1 MYAKLVFPS
10 STDYTKIAR
19 DIVRCI
25 NNSDGAG
32 GSTVAALEF
41 VTAADSSIDDTVAAD
56 WSLASGQT
64 LGTGSTNVEQ
74 DKLMYLQQTHAS
86 TATMTVAIGTSYR
99 DATSGVFTN
108 ANDRPD
114 SGVCLSPVSD
124 YGESYEALWGKPAT
138 SVSPSSTNSPWW
150 SVTGPE
156 IHIIAK
162 DGCLTLIGKHATE
175 NNGYSYSSIIEMDS
189 YENRKGRN
197 RAAMAW
203 YIGCNI
209 FNAAYSND
217 TPSATSEILN
227 NTGTNGPFTRPY
239 QIDAYLFLIDALYD
253 FKNDEEY
260 RFIGLS
266 NSVGPVLDSRASPT
280 TSSFQTEPYGV
291 KRDIT
296 QANGC
301 NTQFLRGSTNTNEL
315 IITIAGSSGGYWGY
329 GSATAVDWLN
339 GFASVIENDDAS
351 PRKPDGTAT
360 VFMRPVMP
368 VFGQMKAQFDFSSV
382 GGFYQAT
389 ANFDGNL
396 NANISDGTD
405 NYVALKLF
413 STDQTSPV
421 AIAFKK

>member
-10 STDYTKIAR
+10 NTDYTKIAR

-25 NNSDGAG
+25 VNSDGAG

-41 VTAADSSIDDTVAAD
+41 VTAADSSITDTVAAD

-138 SVSPSSTNSPWW
+138 SVSPSGSNSPWW

-162 DGCLTLIGKHATE
+162 DGCLTLLGKHTTQS
-175 NNGYSYSSIIEMDS
+175 NGYTYSSIIEVDT

-203 YIGCNI
+203 LIGSSF
-209 FNAAYSND
+209 FNSGFSSD
-217 TPSATSEILN
+217 TPSSTSEILD
-227 NTGTNGPFTRPY
+227 NTSTNGPFTRSNMV
-239 QIDAYLFLIDALYD
+239 DVYLFLIDALYD
-253 FKNDEEY
+253 FTNNEEY
-260 RFIGLS
+260 RF
-266 NSVGPVLDSRASPT
+266 VGMGNDVSDKLEGRTAPGSGSYQA
-280 TSSFQTEPYGV
+280 FPYGV

-296 QANGC
+296 QSNGC
-301 NTQFLRGSTNTNEL
+301 NTQFLAYSTNNSEL
-315 IITIAGSSGGYWGY
+315 LKTVAGNSGGYWGY
-329 GSATAVDWLN
+329 GETAVSWVN
-339 GFASVIENDDAS
+339 GYASVIENDDAS

-382 GGFYQAT
+382 GGFYHAT

-421 AIAFKK
+421 AVAFKK

>member
-10 STDYTKIAR
+10 NTDYTKIAR

-25 NNSDGAG
+25 VNSDGAG

-41 VTAADSSIDDTVAAD
+41 VTAADSSITDTVAAD

-124 YGESYEALWGKPAT
+124 YGESYEALWGKADT
-138 SVSPSSTNSPWW
+138 STSPSNTTSPWW

-162 DGCLTLIGKHATE
+162 DGCLTLIGKHITE
-175 NNGYSYSSIIEMDS
+175 NNGYSYSSIIEVDT

-197 RAAMAW
+197 RAAMGW
-203 YIGCNI
+203 FIGSSL
-209 FNAAYSND
+209 FNAGWNND
-217 TPSATSEILN
+217 IPSSTSELLN
-227 NTGTNGPFTRPY
+227 VGSVGPFTSPY
-239 QIDAYLFLIDALYD
+239 AMDVYLFLIDALYD
-253 FKNDEEY
+253 FRNNEEY
-260 RFIGLS
+260 RFVGLS
-266 NSVGPVLDSRASPT
+266 NNVGFNLDTRSVPSTG
-280 TSSFQTEPYGV
+280 SFQTEPYGV

-301 NTQFLRGSTNTNEL
+301 NTQFLRGGTNTNEL
-315 IITIAGSSGGYWGY
+315 YITVSGSTGGYWGF
-329 GSATAVDWLN
+329 GSATSVGWLN

-368 VFGQMKAQFDFSSV
+368 VFGQMKAQFDFSSA

-389 ANFDGNL
+389 ANFDGNV
-396 NANISDGTD
+396 NNNISDGTD

-413 STDQTSPV
+413 STGQTSPV

>member
-10 STDYTKIAR
+10 NTDYTKIAR

-25 NNSDGAG
+25 VNSDGAG

-41 VTAADSSIDDTVAAD
+41 VTAADSSITDTVAAD

-108 ANDRPD
+108 ANDRPH

-124 YGESYEALWGKPAT
+124 YGESYEALWGKAAT
-138 SVSPSSTNSPWW
+138 STSPSSSTSPWW

-162 DGCLTLIGKHATE
+162 DGCLTLMGKHTTD
-175 NNGYSYSSIIEMDS
+175 NNGYSYSSIIEVDT

-197 RAAMAW
+197 RAA
-203 YIGCNI
+203 IGWFI
-209 FNAAYSND
+209 GSSLFNAGYTND
-217 TPSATSEILN
+217 IPSSTSELLN
-227 NTGTNGPFTRPY
+227 VGSVGPFTRPY
-239 QIDAYLFLIDALYD
+239 GMDVYLFLIDALYD
-253 FKNDEEY
+253 FRNNEEY
-260 RFIGLS
+260 RFVGFS
-266 NSVGPVLDSRASPT
+266 NAVGENLDNRGFPT
-280 TSSFQTEPYGV
+280 TSSFNTEPYGV

-301 NTQFLRGSTNTNEL
+301 NTQFLRGATNSSEL
-315 IITIAGSSGGYWGY
+315 LTTYAGYSGGYWGY
-329 GSATAVDWLN
+329 GSATSTGWMN
-339 GFASVIENDDAS
+339 GFASVIENADAS
-351 PRKPDGTAT
+351 PRKTDGTAT

-368 VFGQMKAQFDFSSV
+368 VIGQMKAQFDFSSA

-389 ANFDGNL
+389 SNFDGNV
-396 NANISDGTD
+396 NNNISDGTD
-405 NYVALKLF
+405 NYVAFKLF

-421 AIAFKK
+421 AVAFKK